1 MPFGLN
7 LDIKAD
13 ANTHFA
19 WLRTRLALERTLMAA
34 IRTGA
39 ALIGFGFAIVQFFQ
53 RFSAIDTTGIAQSR
67 VPSRALGLALV
78 GAGVLVMAIS
88 LIQYRQFMRYLWSET
103 YRTVAGTRAARR
115 LTPSVWA
122 AALVAVI
129 GLVVFLAIAI
139 GAI

>member
-39 ALIGFGFAIVQFFQ
+39 ALIGLGFAIVQFFQ
-53 RFSAIDTTGIAQSR
+53 RFSELGTTGVAQSH
-67 VPSRALGLALV
+67 VPSRALGLALI
-78 GAGVLVMAIS
+78 GAGILVMTIS
-88 LIQYRQFMRYLWSET
+88 LIQYRQFMHYLWSET
-103 YRTVAGTRAARR
+103 YRTVAATRAARR
-115 LTPSVWA
+115 ITPSVWA
-122 AALVAVI
+122 AVLVALI
-129 GLVVFLAIAI
+129 GLIVFLAIIFRAI
-139 GAI
+139 